1 MTNLLRI
8 VLAILALIGIFS
20 GGNLSLTH
28 FHTGDTCPEL
38 GPIPACYLVFLAYVG
53 VFVSALV
60 TQHLARRIFLIGWA
74 PIFGL
79 AFIGALLHT
88 FVQETCPV
96 DGNGVPQCYY
106 SLGLSII
113 LFILAWFA
121 FFRNRKGA
129 A

>member
-60 TQHLARRIFLIGWA
+60 TQHLARRIFL
-74 PIFGL
+74 L
-79 AFIGALLHT
+79 AGRRF
-88 FVQETCPV
+88 
-96 DGNGVPQCYY
+96 
-106 SLGLSII
+106 LG
-113 LFILAWFA
+113 
-121 FFRNRKGA
+121 
-129 A
+129 